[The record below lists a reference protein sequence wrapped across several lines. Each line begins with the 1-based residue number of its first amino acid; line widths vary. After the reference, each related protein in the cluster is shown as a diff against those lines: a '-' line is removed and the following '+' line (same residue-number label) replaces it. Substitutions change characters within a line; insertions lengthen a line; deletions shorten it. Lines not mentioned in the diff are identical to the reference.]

1 MTASPA
7 TLSNLLQQMYQNK
20 EVLQGWDAVMNLLE
34 SSVNT
39 FFMAQWNQQT
49 GRTGRLSIAVI
60 WCEGVLPLP
69 HGQGYYTN
77 VTQFNVELGAP
88 LFQFTSGRNEVTVR
102 QDILQG
108 ASRLG
113 TMVVPQNFN
122 PATANLSP
130 NDPRVEWANPQPVD
144 MSKHPYLSGT
154 VALQQV
160 QGIVNNAQSLVLSFA
175 QGAFTLNALT
185 IVGVDNATLV
195 NQLKNW
201 FATHQIRYVLASI
214 DFQSLAGSPG
224 LTPRSFRFNVVTTNA
239 GNTIVQLLITT
250 NGSTPSS
257 NVINVNE
264 PIPTADGLT
273 CTLMI
278 SSRVLYQD
286 VLTHGFNNHGGG
298 FSLIPLPPK
307 NGYNAWYAT
316 INPQMHFQGSFSY
329 GNCCNRHDVT
339 YSVYLGGDYT
349 GTATEGFAL
358 SQQIHTQGNA
368 PVDITVSA
376 RYAVALSGSG
386 QGQSIRIVPGTPSVT
401 VSGGAEGE
409 MKSRLQDILN
419 NDIRN
424 AMAGVS
430 FSPVTYFALKN
441 LVFPG
446 NLISMSQVQVPAD
459 LLIAGRFSP
468 T

>member
-1 MTASPA
+1 MPSGPA

-34 SSVNT
+34 SSVNA
-39 FFMAQWNQQT
+39 FFMTQWRQQT
-49 GRTGRLSIAVI
+49 GNAGKLSIAVI
-60 WCEGVLPLP
+60 WCENVLPIP
-69 HGQGYYTN
+69 HGQGYFTN
-77 VTQFNVELGAP
+77 VTQFSADLGAP

-108 ASRLG
+108 STRLG
-113 TMVVPQNFN
+113 TMTVPANFN
-122 PATANLSP
+122 PATANLAP
-130 NDPRVEWANPQPVD
+130 NDPQVEWANAQPID
-144 MSKHPYLSGT
+144 TSKHPYLSGT

-160 QGIVNNAQSLVLSFA
+160 QGLVGNAQSLVLLFA
-175 QGAFTLNALT
+175 QGAFTLNALSV
-185 IVGVDNATLV
+185 VGVDNTTLV
-195 NQLKNW
+195 NQLKGW
-201 FATHQIRYVLASI
+201 FATHQIRYILASV
-214 DFQSLAGSPG
+214 DFQSLAGVPG
-224 LTPRSFRFNVVTTNA
+224 LTPRAFRFNVVTTNA

-257 NVINVNE
+257 NTINVNE

-286 VLTHGFNNHGGG
+286 VLSRGFNGHGGG
-298 FSLIPLPPK
+298 FSLIPMQPK

-329 GNCCNRHDVT
+329 GNCCDRTTVT

-386 QGQSIRIVPGTPSVT
+386 ASQSISIIPGTPSVT

-430 FSPVTYFALKN
+430 FTPVTYFAMRN
-441 LVFPG
+441 LLFPA
-446 NLISMSQVQVPAD
+446 NMITMSKVQVPAD
-459 LLIAGRFSP
+459 LLIAGTFSP

>member
-1 MTASPA
+1 MSNPA
-7 TLSNLLQQMYQNK
+7 TLGNLLQQMYQNK
-20 EVLQGWDAVMNLLE
+20 EVLQGWDAVLNLLA
-34 SSVNT
+34 SSVNA

-49 GRTGRLSIAVI
+49 GSAGKLSIAVV
-60 WCEGVLPLP
+60 WCEGVLPAP
-69 HGQGYYTN
+69 GHQGWFTN
-77 VTQFNVELGAP
+77 VTQFKADLGAP

-102 QDILQG
+102 QDILG
-108 ASRLG
+108 GSTRLG
-113 TMVVPQNFN
+113 TMSVPQNFD
-122 PATANLSP
+122 PSKAQLSP
-130 NDPRVEWANPQPVD
+130 DDPRVDWAAAQPVD

-154 VALQQV
+154 VGLQQV
-160 QGIVNNAQSLVLSFA
+160 QGIVGNAHSLLLNFA
-175 QGAFTLNALT
+175 QGGFTLNALNV
-185 IVGVDNATLV
+185 VGVDNTVLV

-201 FATHQIRYVLASI
+201 FATHQIRYVLASV
-214 DFQSLAGSPG
+214 DFQNLAGSPG
-224 LTPRSFRFNVVTTNA
+224 LTPTSFRFNALTTNA
-239 GNTIVQLLITT
+239 SNTIVQLMITT
-250 NGSTPSS
+250 NGNPPPS

-286 VLTHGFNNHGGG
+286 VLCRGFNGHGGS
-298 FSLIPLPPK
+298 FSLYPLGPK
-307 NGYNAWYAT
+307 AGYNAWYAT
-316 INPQMHFQGSFSY
+316 ISPQMHFQGSFSY
-329 GNCCNRHDVT
+329 GDCCNRHEVT

-376 RYAVALSGSG
+376 RYAVSLSGSG
-386 QGQSIRIVPGTPSVT
+386 AGQTIRIIPGTPSVT

-424 AMAGVS
+424 SMAGVS

-441 LVFPG
+441 LLFPDQ
-446 NLISMSQVQVPAD
+446 LIRMSQVQVPAD
-459 LLIAGRFSP
+459 LLIAGTFMP
-468 T
+468 N